1 MTERSFD
8 NLLLEAIDEGLS
20 SLGESVRLSVY
31 FHLQKSFH
39 IKREEIPERLSA
51 FVQAVR
57 NIFGVG
63 SSFLEVLILKKL
75 YEKVGEVFE
84 WDGNR
89 LFDFIECVL
98 SAKRHFERSEKM
110 AMTEE
115 LVTSKETLA
124 GIESTLCDKSVCVV
138 GGERFWIS
146 V

>member
-1 MTERSFD
+1 MAERTFD

-20 SLGESVRLSVY
+20 SLGESVKLSVY

-39 IKREEIPERLSA
+39 IRHEEIPERLGA

-63 SSFLEVLILKKL
+63 SGFLEVLILKKL

-84 WDGNR
+84 SDSNR

-98 SAKRHFERSEKM
+98 SAKRRFEKNEKM
-110 AMTEE
+110 AMAEE
-115 LVTSKETLA
+115 LVMSKETLV
-124 GIESTLCDKSVCVV
+124 GIENTLCGQEC
-138 GGERFWIS
+138 
-146 V
+146 